1 MPEVSPNRPIGL
13 GIGVVFDWAL
23 AAQLT
28 TQGVAG
34 VAGLLG
40 ESGGVIGLIWR
51 LIAAGV
57 LAAAGEALRRGVP
70 WMRIAQIVLTA
81 LVTVGGIASV
91 VLLLAGRG
99 GRGLVLSAIVEV
111 TFAPY
116 ITWGLTRPQ
125 TARWFAAVRGKG
137 RAPRLHGSGWIAVL
151 AAWSVVWGVLV
162 AWSQSL

>member
-1 MPEVSPNRPIGL
+1 VNLNRPVGV

-34 VAGLLG
+34 VVGRLG
-40 ESGGVIGLIWR
+40 ETGGVTGLIWR
-51 LIAAGV
+51 LVAAGV
-57 LAAAGEALRRGVP
+57 LIAAGEALRRGVP

-91 VLLLAGRG
+91 VLLLAGHG

-125 TARWFAAVRGKG
+125 TAEWFAAVRGKG
-137 RAPRLHGSGWIAVL
+137 RAPRLHGTGWIAVL
-151 AAWSVVWGVLV
+151 ATWSAVWGVLV

>member
-1 MPEVSPNRPIGL
+1 
-13 GIGVVFDWAL
+13 VVFDWAL

-34 VAGLLG
+34 VVGRLG
-40 ESGGVIGLIWR
+40 ETGGVTGLIWR
-51 LIAAGV
+51 LVAAGV
-57 LAAAGEALRRGVP
+57 LIAAGEALRRGVP

-91 VLLLAGRG
+91 VLLLAGQG

-125 TARWFAAVRGKG
+125 TARWFAEVRGKG
-137 RAPRLHGSGWIAVL
+137 RAPRLDGTRWIAVL
-151 AAWSVVWGVLV
+151 ATWSVVWGVLV

>member
-1 MPEVSPNRPIGL
+1 MNRPVGV

-34 VAGLLG
+34 VAGRLG
-40 ESGGVIGLIWR
+40 EAGGVTGLIWR
-51 LIAAGV
+51 LVAAGGLIAPGGAV
-57 LAAAGEALRRGVP
+57 RGGGP
-70 WMRIAQIVLTA
+70 WMPIAQIVLTG

-91 VLLLAGRG
+91 VLLLAGQG

-116 ITWGLTRPQ
+116 IAWGLTRPQ
-125 TARWFAAVRGKG
+125 TARWFAEVRGQG
-137 RAPRLHGSGWIAVL
+137 RAPRLHGTGWIAVL
-151 AAWSVVWGVLV
+151 ATWSVVWGVLV